1 MHSLNPFRSVRRT
14 VLLTAVATVAM
25 AVPAEA
31 GGSSSFPDSID
42 LPNGW
47 RPEGVVV
54 GRGSNVY
61 VGSLAN
67 GALWHGDLRTGE
79 GEVLFPGGTGQV
91 TVGLE
96 YDQHDRIWAAGGPTG
111 VGKVFDAKTGSL
123 LETYTFVAPGTG
135 FINDVVVTADA
146 AYFTNTMGGQLFAV
160 PLGPGG
166 QLPDSGTI
174 APLAIGA
181 ASPNGI
187 ETTPDN
193 KALIVVSAG
202 DLYRVDAATGTTT
215 EIDLGGENVVNG
227 DGLVRNGTTLY
238 VVQNRANLIA
248 VVKLNPAGTA
258 GTVER
263 RLTDPDL
270 DVPATADLFG
280 SAIYAVNARFTT
292 PPTPSTTYTIERVE
306 L

>member
-1 MHSLNPFRSVRRT
+1 MHVLNPFRAVRRT
-14 VLLTAVATVAM
+14 VLLSVVASMAV

-31 GGSSSFPDSID
+31 RFSSPFPDSIE

-67 GALWHGDLRTGE
+67 GAIWHGDLRTGE
-79 GEVLFPGGTGQV
+79 GDILFPGGTGQV

-123 LETYTFVAPGTG
+123 LETYTLATPGTG

-146 AYFTNTMGGQLFAV
+146 AYFTNTAGGQLFPV

-166 QLPDSGTI
+166 RLPDSGTI
-174 APLAIGA
+174 DPLAIDA

-202 DLYRVDAATGTTT
+202 ALFRVDPATETTT

-238 VVQNRANLIA
+238 VVQNRVNMIA
-248 VVKLNPAGTA
+248 VVKLNAAGTA

-280 SAIYAVNARFTT
+280 SAVYAVNARFTT
-292 PPTPSTTYTIERVE
+292 PPTPSTSYTIERVE
-306 L
+306 R